1 METREDIIQ
10 KGCDVIHHRT
20 VSQLSLWDRVKVF
33 FGKPVIVESEIW
45 IRDSKNGSGKVLV
58 TGSVSRAHVPPVVVR
73 RSRGG

>member
-1 METREDIIQ
+1 MEHRDIIQ

-45 IRDSKNGSGKVLV
+45 IRDSKNA
-58 TGSVSRAHVPPVVVR
+58 GSVSRAHVPPVVVR